1 MIYLPN
7 PDFPVRF
14 APFPAGDDF
23 FAKGE
28 SAGPGG
34 PLRARFGKWSR
45 GAQMMGIYL
54 ECQGFD
60 MHCHM
65 AKWEGNET
73 NWGFDRHFNCI
84 RHIFI

>member
-34 PLRARFGKWSR
+34 PLREVEPGRPDNGYIPR
-45 GAQMMGIYL
+45 VP
-54 ECQGFD
+54 GF
-60 MHCHM
+60 
-65 AKWEGNET
+65 
-73 NWGFDRHFNCI
+73 
-84 RHIFI
+84 